1 MGLSPLCSLPD
12 SSLSHNCSQPDVN
25 VKNFS
30 SSQVASVCSC
40 QVFQVKKCH
49 KRLEKPEETT
59 SQNASLLEN
68 EKFYIIANVLTCKNM
83 CKLIILKGKRT
94 FYINANILAYYA
106 TE

>member
-12 SSLSHNCSQPDVN
+12 SSLSHNCSQPGVN

-68 EKFYIIANVLTCKNM
+68 DKFYNIDTLTRLRPRLSGIVTNPQIKV
-83 CKLIILKGKRT
+83 T
-94 FYINANILAYYA
+94 VWTAAYK
-106 TE
+106 